1 MYWANFL
8 HIYQPF
14 GQQADI
20 LEAVAAQ
27 SYRPLIKG
35 VLANPNTKL
44 TLNVT
49 GALLELFDKYGYL
62 DLIDGLRQAG
72 LQGKIEFTGSAKY
85 HALLPF
91 LDEDEIVNQI
101 KINDQTN
108 SFYLGDTYK
117 PAGFFPPE
125 MAYSPKLAPI
135 LDSLG
140 FKWMIIDE
148 IAYNGE
154 TGNVDYT
161 KLYQITETKLKVFFR
176 ERRISNLIMSAVVRS
191 ANSLTDAIKHD
202 LSSNRYVLTG
212 MDGETFGHH
221 RPGLESLLFEIF

>member
-20 LEAVAAQ
+20 LESVVAQ
-27 SYRPLIKG
+27 SYRPLVNG
-35 VLANPNTKL
+35 VLKSPNTKL

-72 LQGKIEFTGSAKY
+72 DEGKIEFTGSAKY

-108 SFYLGDTYK
+108 RFYLVDVYK
-117 PAGFFPPE
+117 PSGFFPPE
-125 MAYSPKLAPI
+125 MAYSPILAPI

-140 FKWMIIDE
+140 FKWIIIDE

-154 TGNVDYT
+154 ADHVDYT
-161 KLYQITETKLKVFFR
+161 KLYQIT
-176 ERRISNLIMSAVVRS
+176 
-191 ANSLTDAIKHD
+191 
-202 LSSNRYVLTG
+202 
-212 MDGETFGHH
+212 
-221 RPGLESLLFEIF
+221 